1 MPRTRYDP
9 SDDRQEL
16 RRLGAEFSAIR
27 EAFCAR
33 GRLVRGSFQTLRRR
47 CGKPR
52 CRCTRG
58 QLHETLVFVD
68 RSSGDRVNRK
78 ADLRHYRELKKA
90 TQRYQ
95 SLRTLRARLTKLHR
109 EALEC
114 CDRLLDCRLEEG
126 KQLLSPRARK

>member
-1 MPRTRYDP
+1 M
-9 SDDRQEL
+9 
-16 RRLGAEFSAIR
+16 
-27 EAFCAR
+27 
-33 GRLVRGSFQTLRRR
+33 RRR

-68 RSSGDRVNRK
+68 RSSGERVNRS
-78 ADLRHYRELKKA
+78 ADLPHYRELKKA

-95 SLRTLRARLTKLHR
+95 LLRTLRARLTKLHR

-114 CDRLLDCRLEEG
+114 CDRLLDYRLEKG
-126 KQLLSPRARK
+126 KKLLSPRARE

>member
-1 MPRTRYDP
+1 MPRIRYDP

-16 RRLGAEFSAIR
+16 RRLEAEFSAIR
-27 EAFCAR
+27 ESFCAR

-58 QLHETLVFVD
+58 LLHESLVFVD
-68 RSSGDRVNRK
+68 RSSGKRVNRK
-78 ADLRHYRELKKA
+78 VDLRQYRELKKA
-90 TQRYQ
+90 THRYQ
-95 SLRTLRARLTKLHR
+95 SLRRLRARLTKLHR

-114 CDRLLDCRLEEG
+114 CDRLLAHRLQEG
-126 KQLLSPRARK
+126 NQLLSPRAGK